1 MKTLKNIVA
10 LLVCIVLTSCS
21 KNDDDSNQEE
31 LQTYLTKITTSNST
45 TAYYYDENNRITLEE
60 VTSTSSQVAL
70 YRNFYNNNGQLIERT
85 EDYTDDSFDYKYTY
99 HYNAEGNLTKIE
111 TYIIEG
117 GAAPSYHQKSEADY
131 SVPGKIS
138 IYRTPSFGTIPFL
151 EFEYSLDY
159 KGNVL
164 ERLVYSPS
172 GTLQN
177 TTEYT
182 TFDDEKSPE
191 QLLPNTSYVK
201 FFNNYLSYKFT
212 YNDTG
217 EVSNLAFTYE
227 YNNDGYPK
235 KRTSNTG
242 SIITYEYTKR

>member
-1 MKTLKNIVA
+1 MKTLKNIGA
-10 LLVCIVLTSCS
+10 LLVCIVLTCCS
-21 KNDDDSNQEE
+21 KNDDDSDQGE

-60 VTSTSSQVAL
+60 VTSTSSQVTL

-85 EDYTDDSFDYKYTY
+85 ADYTDESFDYKYTY

-138 IYRTPSFGTIPFL
+138 IYRTPYFGTFPYL
-151 EFEYSLDY
+151 QYEYSLDS

-164 ERLVYSPS
+164 ERLFYSPS
-172 GTLQN
+172 QILEN
-177 TTEYT
+177 TTQYT

-191 QLLPNTSYVK
+191 QLLPKTSYVQS
-201 FFNNYLSYKFT
+201 FNNNLTYTFT
-212 YNDTG
+212 DNTSG
-217 EVSNLAFTYE
+217 ELSNLAFTYE
-227 YNNDGYPK
+227 YNNDGYPTK
-235 KRTSNTG
+235 STSNTG